1 MTFNQ
6 ILTDLQ
12 NKKYA
17 PVYFLHGDESYYIDK
32 ISSYIQEHVLD
43 ESEKAFNLH
52 VVYGKDIDRTA
63 LIALARRY
71 PMMAERQVVIVR
83 EAQDI
88 KNLVPKSEAEKE
100 KDILLEYITNPA
112 PTTVLVFCH
121 KYKTID
127 KRTRLAKAIEKSAVL
142 FESRK
147 LYDNK
152 IPDWITDYVHNRK
165 YRIGP
170 RNAVMLSEFLGNDL
184 AIISNELEKLMLNV
198 TAGTEITDTHIEMY
212 IGISKDYNNFELQ
225 NALGNKD
232 VLKANRIISYFA
244 SNPKDNPLVVTLGT
258 LFSYFSKIL
267 IYHSLKEK
275 NRATVASSL
284 GINPYFADEYMN
296 AAKKYPREKV
306 HSIIADLHQYDL
318 KSKGVDSNAEDGELL
333 RELVFKILH

>member
-1 MTFNQ
+1 MTFTQ
-6 ILTDLQ
+6 IITDL
-12 NKKYA
+12 KAEKYS

-32 ISSYIQEHVLD
+32 ISSYIQEHALD

-52 VVYGKDIDRTA
+52 VLYGKDTDKRA
-63 LIALARRY
+63 LIAIASRF
-71 PMMAERQVVIVR
+71 PMMAKRQVVIVR

-88 KNLVPKSEAEKE
+88 KNLIPKSETEKE
-100 KDILLEYITNPA
+100 KDILLDYILNPV
-112 PTTVLVFCH
+112 PTTVLVLCH

-127 KRTRLAKAIEKSAVL
+127 KRTKLAKTIEKNSVL
-142 FESRK
+142 FESKK

-152 IPDWITDYVHNRK
+152 IPDWITDYIHAKK
-165 YRIGP
+165 YRINP
-170 RNAVMLSEFLGNDL
+170 RNAMMLSKFLGNDL
-184 AIISNELEKLMLNV
+184 TLISNELEKLLLNV
-198 TAGTEITDTHIEMY
+198 NAGTEITDAHIEMY

-232 VLKANRIISYFA
+232 VLKANRIIAYFA
-244 SNPKDNPLVVTLGT
+244 SNSKNNPMVVTLGT

-275 NRATVASSL
+275 TRASVASSL

-306 HSIIADLHQYDL
+306 HSIISDLRVYDL
-318 KSKGVDSNAEDGELL
+318 KSKGVDNNAEDGELL

>member
-1 MTFNQ
+1 MTYTQ
-6 ILTDLQ
+6 IISALKA
-12 NKKYA
+12 KKYS

-43 ESEKAFNLH
+43 ESEKAFNQH
-52 VVYGKDIDRTA
+52 VVYGKDVDKKA

-71 PMMAERQVVIVR
+71 PMMSKFQVVIVR

-88 KNLVPKSEAEKE
+88 KNLIPKSESEKE
-100 KDILLEYITNPA
+100 NDVLQDYILNPV
-112 PTTVLVFCH
+112 PTTILVLCH

-127 KRTRLAKAIEKSAVL
+127 KRTKLAKSIEKNSVL
-142 FESRK
+142 FESKK

-152 IPDWITDYVHNRK
+152 IPDWITDYIHARK
-165 YRIGP
+165 YKINP

-184 AIISNELEKLMLNV
+184 TLISNELEKLMLNV
-198 TAGTEITDTHIEMY
+198 NAGAEITDTHIEMY

-225 NALGNKD
+225 NAIGNKD
-232 VLKANRIISYFA
+232 ILKANRIINYFA
-244 SNPKDNPLVVTLGT
+244 SNPKNNPLVVTLGT

-267 IYHSLKEK
+267 VYHSLKEK
-275 NRATVASSL
+275 TKSAVASSL

-296 AAKKYPREKV
+296 AAKRYPREKV
-306 HSIIADLHQYDL
+306 HSIISDLHQYDL
-318 KSKGVDSNAEDGELL
+318 KSKGVDNNAGDGELL